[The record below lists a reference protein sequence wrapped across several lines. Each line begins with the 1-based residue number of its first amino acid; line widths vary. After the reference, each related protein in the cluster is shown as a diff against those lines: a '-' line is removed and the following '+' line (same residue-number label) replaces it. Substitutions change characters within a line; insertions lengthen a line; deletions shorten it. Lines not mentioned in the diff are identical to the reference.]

1 MKFKY
6 LIRQFPKD
14 TRGGLKPH
22 PPDLG
27 KISNYR
33 NILLNFMKAR
43 LQVMIVPKRVYAQP
57 RLSPPT
63 RAALIFS

>member
-1 MKFKY
+1 MKIKN

-14 TRGGLKPH
+14 AGCGYKPH
-22 PPDLG
+22 LPDLG

-43 LQVMIVPKRVYAQP
+43 LQVITVPKRVYAQP